1 MAGENRNLAYD
12 LTRFEESEEILMS
25 SAGKKSKKKK
35 KSGQIINIS
44 QGSSARAQRR
54 KRNPFIIFSVLLL
67 TVVLA
72 GVAIMMVHFSAQI
85 NELNNQ
91 ITEKNK
97 RLTELQNEEAQ
108 YQLQID
114 SKMTDSFVKD
124 YAEKKLNMSP
134 MKKAQ
139 KQFISLSDGDSG
151 TVFEDDSSK
160 NIISTVME
168 AFNSVF
174 M

>member
-12 LTRFEESEEILMS
+12 LSSFENADEISMS
-25 SAGKKSKKKK
+25 SAGKKSKINKKR
-35 KSGQIINIS
+35 GQIISIS
-44 QGSSARAQRR
+44 QGSSAKAQRR
-54 KRNPFIIFSVLLL
+54 KRNPFVIFSVTLL

-91 ITEKNK
+91 ITERKAV
-97 RLTELQNEEAQ
+97 LTELQNEEAQ

-114 SKMTDSFVKD
+114 SKMTDSFVKN
-124 YAEKKLNMSP
+124 YAETKLKMTP
-134 MKKAQ
+134 MKNAQ
-139 KQFISLSDGDSG
+139 KQFVSLSDGDNG
-151 TVFEDDSSK
+151 KVFEDESSR
-160 NIISTVME
+160 NVFTTILD
-168 AFNSVF
+168 AFTSVF